1 MRHAV
6 LPATLLFTRV
16 IAVGISIRFIA
27 GALLGCSIYSNSA
40 LSTDYY
46 WSDGNSSAANPAEA
60 CNLSGRHTYS
70 DHPNQLFDHSEMGG
84 VEGSTSYCQ
93 HYFTWNLPDV
103 SGVYKGG
110 RSVVSLYG
118 STCPSGTGPYNP
130 VTGICDPREHKLQP
144 GDKCEDQ
151 GTANRSDPKIWD
163 DTVNACVKFTES
175 KGDAPCSYIA
185 SQSSSSSG
193 TAYTV
198 AGVLD
203 KGGNAVAPP
212 SFADSSLSCHVKTIS
227 SSECIINVQGAISCN
242 VMGKL
247 TGTANG
253 AGINSIKDATCT
265 AEKPCEQKTP
275 EITTTQ
281 DPCIPLGDGSGGSS
295 CTETKKTE
303 TQGSQNC
310 GLVNGVYKCITRL
323 PRSNGISTK
332 TNVAKQALPDGSVQI
347 TTVKNAANTV
357 CSDVN
362 TCIEKTSTTT
372 TKTITSSSGTTKT
385 EVSCKGAC
393 TPDGQGLESNPSAG
407 TGNGNGDGSGEGS
420 NGTASATDDCVTP
433 PPCDGDPFLCAILKQ
448 QHIDTCKLMAA
459 PTDQE
464 LSEMQ
469 GRVDAQYSAIQANQD
484 SMDSK
489 VNNLL
494 NGFKSA
500 STGTGGGVG
509 KCLPDIK
516 FSVLGHSVIFA
527 FSKTC
532 EALSFLRYAVLAAAY
547 LFAARVV
554 VREI

>member
-1 MRHAV
+1 M
-6 LPATLLFTRV
+6 
-16 IAVGISIRFIA
+16 GISIRFIA
-27 GALLGCSIYSNSA
+27 GALLGCSIYSNSVLA
-40 LSTDYY
+40 TDYY
-46 WSDGNSSAANPAEA
+46 WSDGISSAANPAEA
-60 CNLSGRHTYS
+60 CNLAGKSTYS
-70 DHPNQLFDHSEMGG
+70 NHQNQIFDHSEITG
-84 VEGSTSYCQ
+84 VEGDYASCQ
-93 HYFTWNLPDV
+93 HYFVWSLPDTQ
-103 SGVYKGG
+103 GVHRGTSSLL
-110 RSVVSLYG
+110 RLYG
-118 STCPSGTGPYNP
+118 STCPTGTGPYNP
-130 VTGICDPREHKLQP
+130 ITGICDPQEHKLQP

-151 GTANRSDPKIWD
+151 GAANRSDPKIWD

-193 TAYTV
+193 TAYTI

-212 SFADSSLSCHVKTIS
+212 SFADSSLSCQVKTIS
-227 SSECIINVQGAISCN
+227 SSECTITVQGSISCN
-242 VMGKL
+242 VIGKL
-247 TGTANG
+247 TGKANG

-347 TTVKNAANTV
+347 TTVKNATNTV

-362 TCIEKTSTTT
+362 TCTEKTSTTT

-385 EVSCKGAC
+385 EVSCKGTC

-407 TGNGNGDGSGEGS
+407 TGSGNGNNSEEGS
-420 NGTASATDDCVTP
+420 DGTASATDDCVTP
-433 PPCDGDPFLCAILKQ
+433 PLCDGDPFLCAILKQ

-469 GRVDAQYSAIQANQD
+469 GRVDAQYSAMQVNQD

-500 STGTGGGVG
+500 STGTGGGG

-516 FSVLGHSVIFA
+516 FSVLGHSMTFA

-532 EALSFLRYAVLAAAY
+532 EALGFLRYAVLAAAY
-547 LFAARVV
+547 LFAARIVA
-554 VREI
+554 REI